1 MIRAL
6 SVLVAVLVLLGVGW
20 FLGHRPV
27 ARLERDLQEKQAEL
41 QAVRDE
47 LTARISAIEAR
58 GYLYSAH
65 AELLMAAGDVERRN
79 FGDAS
84 SRADR
89 AHELITRAASDPGVP
104 LPLDP
109 VQDLLESAR
118 ERLDRTEPEAVDLLK
133 RAASEL
139 NRIVNQLDQ
148 P

>member
-58 GYLYSAH
+58 GLLHSAH
-65 AELLMAAGDVERRN
+65 AELLMAASDAERRN
-79 FGDAS
+79 FGDAAG
-84 SRADR
+84 RADHAR
-89 AHELITRAASDPGVP
+89 ELITRAAAAPGVP

-109 VQDLLESAR
+109 VRDLLESAR
-118 ERLDRTEPEAVDLLK
+118 EGLDRMDADAIDLLK
-133 RAASEL
+133 GAASEL
-139 NRIVNQLDQ
+139 NRILNRLDQ
-148 P
+148 A